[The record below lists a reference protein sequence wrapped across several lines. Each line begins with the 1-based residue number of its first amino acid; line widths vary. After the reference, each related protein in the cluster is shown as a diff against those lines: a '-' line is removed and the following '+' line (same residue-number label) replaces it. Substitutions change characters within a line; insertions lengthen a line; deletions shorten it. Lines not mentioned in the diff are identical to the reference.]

1 MVVPRQVRSLMEFLG
16 KGKPL
21 YVAATRSGMTEKTAR
36 KYRDLGGIP
45 GRQPRTYRTRKDPF
59 EAVWPEIEKLLAASP
74 GLEGVTIFDTLRLR
88 EDVSFSDGQLRTL
101 QRRIRRWRASRGPEK
116 EVMFPQEHRP
126 GEAGQSD
133 FTDMRDLEVKIGG
146 EPFDHLLYHFVLPY
160 SNWEWAGVC
169 FSESFESLVSGL
181 QGAIWEMG
189 RVPKK
194 HRTDNLSA
202 ATHELRGGGR
212 SFNERYKAV
221 LDHYGMVADKNTPG
235 RGHEN
240 GDVEQGHHRLKR
252 ALEQALLLR
261 GGRDFDSRGEYEI
274 FLRKVVDG
282 RNRGRWEKYA
292 EELAVIG
299 PLPLTRLSEHR
310 TERIGVSV
318 FSTIRAASNVYS
330 VPSRLIGER
339 VEVRLYAETV
349 EVFYAGER
357 VCAMERLR
365 GSGNARIDYRHLIFS
380 LVRKPGAFA
389 RYRYR
394 EALFPTLTFRRAY
407 DALVERLGEGA
418 DLSYVRIL
426 HLAATTTETGVEEV
440 LSALLE
446 HGGLKS
452 WEDVEDRVRPDTPA
466 IPTCQIPVVD
476 LGVYDLCLEG
486 SPS

>member
-1 MVVPRQVRSLMEFLG
+1 MEFLG

-36 KYRDLGGIP
+36 KYRGLGGIP

-88 EDVSFSDGQLRTL
+88 EDVSFGDGQLRTL

-292 EELAVIG
+292 EELAVMG

>member
-36 KYRDLGGIP
+36 KYRGLGGIP

-88 EDVSFSDGQLRTL
+88 EDVSFGDGQLRTL

-292 EELAVIG
+292 EELAVMG

>member
-1 MVVPRQVRSLMEFLG
+1 MVGPRQVRSLMEFVG

-45 GRQPRTYRTRKDPF
+45 ARAPRTYRTRKDPF
-59 EAVWPEIEKLLAASP
+59 ESVWPEIERLLEASP
-74 GLEGVTIFDTLRLR
+74 GLEAVTIFDTLRLR
-88 EDVSFSDGQLRTL
+88 ADVSFGDGQLRTL
-101 QRRIRRWRASRGPEK
+101 QRRIRRWRARRGPEK

-133 FTDMRDLEVKIGG
+133 FTDMRELEVRIGG

-160 SNWEWAGVC
+160 SNWESAGVC
-169 FSESFESLVSGL
+169 FTESFESLVAGL
-181 QGAIWEMG
+181 QGAVWEMG
-189 RVPKK
+189 RVPRK

-202 ATHELRGGGR
+202 ATHELKDGGR
-212 SFNERYKAV
+212 SFNERYTAV
-221 LDHYGMVADKNTPG
+221 LDHYGMAADRNTPG

-240 GDVEQGHHRLKR
+240 GDVEQSHHRLKR
-252 ALEQALLLR
+252 ALDQALMLR
-261 GGRDFDSRGEYEI
+261 GGRAFDSRGEYEV
-274 FLRKVVDG
+274 FLGKVIEG

-292 EELAVIG
+292 EELAVMK
-299 PLPLTRLSEHR
+299 PLPLTRLCEYR
-310 TERIGVSV
+310 TERAGVSV
-318 FSTIRAASNVYS
+318 FSTVRVANNVYS
-330 VPSRLIGER
+330 VPSRLISER

-394 EALFPTLTFRRAY
+394 EALFPTVTFRRAY
-407 DALVERLGEGA
+407 DALVERLGEEA
-418 DLSYVRIL
+418 DLPYVRIL
-426 HLAATTTETGVEEV
+426 HLAATTTESGVEEA
-440 LSALLE
+440 LSTLLE
-446 HGGLKS
+446 RGELAS
-452 WEDVEDRVRPDTPA
+452 WEDVKERVRPE
-466 IPTCQIPVVD
+466 IPTIPECQIPVVD
-476 LGVYDLCLEG
+476 LRAYDFCLEG
-486 SPS
+486 VPS

>member
-1 MVVPRQVRSLMEFLG
+1 M
-16 KGKPL
+16 
-21 YVAATRSGMTEKTAR
+21 
-36 KYRDLGGIP
+36 
-45 GRQPRTYRTRKDPF
+45 
-59 EAVWPEIEKLLAASP
+59 
-74 GLEGVTIFDTLRLR
+74 
-88 EDVSFSDGQLRTL
+88 
-101 QRRIRRWRASRGPEK
+101 
-116 EVMFPQEHRP
+116 
-126 GEAGQSD
+126 
-133 FTDMRDLEVKIGG
+133 
-146 EPFDHLLYHFVLPY
+146 
-160 SNWEWAGVC
+160 
-169 FSESFESLVSGL
+169 
-181 QGAIWEMG
+181 
-189 RVPKK
+189 
-194 HRTDNLSA
+194 
-202 ATHELRGGGR
+202 
-212 SFNERYKAV
+212 
-221 LDHYGMVADKNTPG
+221 
-235 RGHEN
+235 
-240 GDVEQGHHRLKR
+240 
-252 ALEQALLLR
+252 
-261 GGRDFDSRGEYEI
+261 
-274 FLRKVVDG
+274 
-282 RNRGRWEKYA
+282 
-292 EELAVIG
+292 G

-318 FSTIRAASNVYS
+318 FSTIRAANNVYS

>member
-1 MVVPRQVRSLMEFLG
+1 LVGPKQVRSLMEFLG

-36 KYRDLGGIP
+36 KYRGLGGIP

-292 EELAVIG
+292 EELAVMG

>member
-1 MVVPRQVRSLMEFLG
+1 MVGPRQVRSLMEFLG

-36 KYRDLGGIP
+36 KYRGLGGVP
-45 GRQPRTYRTRKDPF
+45 QRTARTYRTRKDPF
-59 EAVWPEIEKLLAASP
+59 EAVWPEVETLLETSP
-74 GLEGVTIFDTLRLR
+74 GLEAVTIFETLRQR
-88 EDVSFSDGQLRTL
+88 EGMTFSDGQLRTL

-133 FTDMRDLEVKIGG
+133 FTDMRELEVKIGG

-160 SNWEWAGVC
+160 SNWEWASVC
-169 FSESFESLVSGL
+169 FTESFESLVSGL

-202 ATHELRGGGR
+202 ATHELRDGGR
-212 SFNERYKAV
+212 SFNERYKAM
-221 LDHYGMVADKNTPG
+221 LDHYGMAADKNTPG

-252 ALEQALLLR
+252 SLEQALLLR
-261 GGRDFDSRGEYEI
+261 GGRDFESRGEYEG
-274 FLRKVVDG
+274 FLRKVIEG

-292 EELAVIG
+292 EELALMG

-310 TERIGVSV
+310 TDRVGVSV
-318 FSTIRAASNVYS
+318 FSTIRAGSNVYS
-330 VPSRLIGER
+330 VPSRLI
-339 VEVRLYAETV
+339 
-349 EVFYAGER
+349 GER

-394 EALFPTLTFRRAY
+394 EALFPSVTFRWAY
-407 DALVERLGEGA
+407 DALVERRGERA
-418 DLSYVRIL
+418 DLDYVRIL
-426 HLAATTTETGVEEV
+426 HLAATTTEAGVEEA
-440 LSALLE
+440 LSELLAQGE
-446 HGGLKS
+446 LTG
-452 WEDVEDRVRPDTPA
+452 WEDVKERVRPDNPP

-476 LGVYDLCLEG
+476 LRAYDLCLEG

>member
-1 MVVPRQVRSLMEFLG
+1 MVGPKQVRSLMEILG

-45 GRQPRTYRTRKDPF
+45 ARVPRTYRTRKDPF
-59 EAVWPEIEKLLAASP
+59 ETVWPEIEKLLEASP
-74 GLEGVTIFDTLRLR
+74 GLEAVTIFDTLRLR
-88 EDVSFSDGQLRTL
+88 ADVSFGDGQLRTL

-116 EVMFPQEHRP
+116 EVMFSQEHRP

-133 FTDMRDLEVKIGG
+133 FTDMRELEVRIGR

-160 SNWEWAGVC
+160 SNWESAGVC
-169 FSESFESLVSGL
+169 FTESFESLVAGL
-181 QGAIWEMG
+181 QGAVWEMG
-189 RVPKK
+189 RVPRK

-202 ATHELRGGGR
+202 ATHELKDGGR

-221 LDHYGMVADKNTPG
+221 LDHYGMAADRNTPG

-240 GDVEQGHHRLKR
+240 GDVEQSHHRLKR
-252 ALEQALLLR
+252 ALDQALMLR
-261 GGRDFDSRGEYEI
+261 GGRDFDSRGEYEV
-274 FLRKVVDG
+274 FLGKVIEG
-282 RNRGRWEKYA
+282 RNRGRREKYA
-292 EELAVIG
+292 EELAVMK
-299 PLPLTRLSEHR
+299 PLPLTRLCEYR
-310 TERIGVSV
+310 TERVGVSV
-318 FSTIRAASNVYS
+318 FSTIRVANNVYS
-330 VPSRLIGER
+330 VPSRLISER

-394 EALFPTLTFRRAY
+394 EALFPTVTFRRAY
-407 DALVERLGEGA
+407 DALVERLGEEA
-418 DLSYVRIL
+418 DLPYVRIL
-426 HLAATTTETGVEEV
+426 HLAATTTESGVEEA
-440 LSALLE
+440 LSTLLE
-446 HGGLKS
+446 RGELAG
-452 WEDVEDRVRPDTPA
+452 WEDVKERVRPETPT
-466 IPTCQIPVVD
+466 IPECQIPAVD
-476 LGVYDLCLEG
+476 LRAYDFCLEG
-486 SPS
+486 VPS

>member
-1 MVVPRQVRSLMEFLG
+1 MVEPRQVRSLMEILG

-36 KYRDLGGIP
+36 KYRDLGGVP
-45 GRQPRTYRTRKDPF
+45 ARTPRTYRTRKDPF
-59 EAVWPEIEKLLAASP
+59 EAVWPEIEAALKASP
-74 GLEGVTIFDTLRLR
+74 GLEGATIFDTLRLR
-88 EDVSFSDGQLRTL
+88 GDVTFDDGQLRTL

-133 FTDMRDLEVKIGG
+133 FTDMRDLEVRIGG

-160 SNWEWAGVC
+160 SNWESASVC
-169 FSESFESLVSGL
+169 FTESFESLVAGM

-189 RVPKK
+189 RVPQK

-202 ATHELRGGGR
+202 ATHELKDGGR

-221 LDHYGMVADKNTPG
+221 LDHYRMAADRNTPG

-240 GDVEQGHHRLKR
+240 GDVEQAHYRLKR

-261 GGRDFDSRGEYEI
+261 GGRDFDSRRDYEV
-274 FLRKVVDG
+274 FLQKVIEG
-282 RNRGRWEKYA
+282 RNRGRWEKYG
-292 EELAVIG
+292 EELAVMK
-299 PLPLTRLSEHR
+299 PLPLTRLSEYR

-318 FSTIRAASNVYS
+318 FSTIRVANNVYS

-394 EALFPTLTFRRAY
+394 EALFPTVTFRRAY
-407 DALVERLGEGA
+407 DALVERLGEEA
-418 DLSYVRIL
+418 DLPYVRIL
-426 HLAATTTETGVEEV
+426 HLAATTTEIGVEEA

-452 WEDVEDRVRPDTPA
+452 WEDVEERVRPVTPA

-476 LGVYDLCLEG
+476 LGAYDLCLEG
-486 SPS
+486 NPS

>member
-1 MVVPRQVRSLMEFLG
+1 MVGPRQVRSLMEFLG

-36 KYRDLGGIP
+36 KYRGLGGVP
-45 GRQPRTYRTRKDPF
+45 QRTARTYRTRKDPF
-59 EAVWPEIEKLLAASP
+59 EAVWPEVETLLETSP
-74 GLEGVTIFDTLRLR
+74 GLEAVTIFETLRQR
-88 EDVSFSDGQLRTL
+88 EGMTFSDGQLRTL

-146 EPFDHLLYHFVLPY
+146 EPLEHLLYHFVLPY
-160 SNWEWAGVC
+160 SNWEWASIC
-169 FSESFESLVSGL
+169 FTESFESLVAGL

-202 ATHELRGGGR
+202 ATHELRDGGR

-221 LDHYGMVADKNTPG
+221 LDHYGMAADKNTPG

-252 ALEQALLLR
+252 SLEQALLLR
-261 GGRDFDSRGEYEI
+261 GGRDFESRGEYEG
-274 FLRKVVDG
+274 FLRKVIEG

-292 EELAVIG
+292 EELALMG

-310 TERIGVSV
+310 TDRVGVSV
-318 FSTIRAASNVYS
+318 FSTIRAGSNVYS

-339 VEVRLYAETV
+339 VEVRLYAEAV

-394 EALFPTLTFRRAY
+394 EALFPSVTFRWAY
-407 DALVERLGEGA
+407 DALVERRGERA
-418 DLSYVRIL
+418 DLDYVRIL
-426 HLAATTTETGVEEV
+426 HLAATTTEAGVEEA
-440 LSALLE
+440 LSELLAQGE
-446 HGGLKS
+446 LTG
-452 WEDVEDRVRPDTPA
+452 WEDVKERVRPDNPP

-476 LGVYDLCLEG
+476 LRAYDLCLEG

>member
-1 MVVPRQVRSLMEFLG
+1 MEFLG
-16 KGKPL
+16 KRKPL

-45 GRQPRTYRTRKDPF
+45 ARAPRTYRTRKDPF
-59 EAVWPEIEKLLAASP
+59 EAVWPEIERLLEASP
-74 GLEGVTIFDTLRLR
+74 GLEAVTIFDTLRLR
-88 EDVSFSDGQLRTL
+88 ADVSFGDGQLRTL

-116 EVMFPQEHRP
+116 EVMFTQEHRP

-133 FTDMRDLEVKIGG
+133 FTDMRELEVRIGG
-146 EPFDHLLYHFVLPY
+146 EPFDHLLFHFVLPY
-160 SNWEWAGVC
+160 SNWESAGVC
-169 FSESFESLVSGL
+169 FTESFESLVAGL
-181 QGAIWEMG
+181 QGAVWEMG
-189 RVPKK
+189 RVPRK

-202 ATHELRGGGR
+202 ATHELKDGGR

-221 LDHYGMVADKNTPG
+221 LDHYGMAADRNTPG

-240 GDVEQGHHRLKR
+240 GDVEQSHHRLKR
-252 ALEQALLLR
+252 ALDQALMLR

-274 FLRKVVDG
+274 FLGKVIEG

-292 EELAVIG
+292 EELAVMK
-299 PLPLTRLSEHR
+299 PLPLTRLCEHR
-310 TERIGVSV
+310 TERVGVSV
-318 FSTIRAASNVYS
+318 FSTIRVANNVYS

-394 EALFPTLTFRRAY
+394 EALFPTVTFRRAY
-407 DALVERLGEGA
+407 DALVERLGEEA
-418 DLSYVRIL
+418 DLPYVRIL
-426 HLAATTTETGVEEV
+426 HLAATTTESGVEET
-440 LSALLE
+440 LSTLLE
-446 HGGLKS
+446 RGELAG
-452 WEDVEDRVRPDTPA
+452 WEDVKERVRPETPT
-466 IPTCQIPVVD
+466 IPECQIPAVD
-476 LGVYDLCLEG
+476 LRAYDFCLEG
-486 SPS
+486 VPS

>member
-1 MVVPRQVRSLMEFLG
+1 MRSLMEFLG

-45 GRQPRTYRTRKDPF
+45 ARAPRTYRTRKDPF
-59 EAVWPEIEKLLAASP
+59 ESVWPEIERLLEASP
-74 GLEGVTIFDTLRLR
+74 GLEAVTIFDTLRLR
-88 EDVSFSDGQLRTL
+88 ADVSFGDGQLRTL
-101 QRRIRRWRASRGPEK
+101 QRRIRRWRARRGPEK

-133 FTDMRDLEVKIGG
+133 FTDMRELEVRIGG

-160 SNWEWAGVC
+160 SNWESAGVC
-169 FSESFESLVSGL
+169 FTESFESLVAGL
-181 QGAIWEMG
+181 QGAVWEMG
-189 RVPKK
+189 RVPRK

-202 ATHELRGGGR
+202 ATHELKDGGR
-212 SFNERYKAV
+212 SFNERYTAV
-221 LDHYGMVADKNTPG
+221 LDHYGMAADRNTPG

-240 GDVEQGHHRLKR
+240 GDVEQSHHRLKR
-252 ALEQALLLR
+252 ALDQALMLR
-261 GGRDFDSRGEYEI
+261 GGRDFDSRGEYEV
-274 FLRKVVDG
+274 FLGKVIEG

-292 EELAVIG
+292 EELAVMK
-299 PLPLTRLSEHR
+299 PLPLTRLCEYR
-310 TERIGVSV
+310 TERAGVSV
-318 FSTIRAASNVYS
+318 FSTVRVANNVYS
-330 VPSRLIGER
+330 VPSRLISER

-394 EALFPTLTFRRAY
+394 EAHFPTVTFRRAY
-407 DALVERLGEGA
+407 DALVERLGEEA
-418 DLSYVRIL
+418 DLPYVRIL
-426 HLAATTTETGVEEV
+426 HLAATTTESGVEEA
-440 LSALLE
+440 LSTLLE
-446 HGGLKS
+446 RRELAS
-452 WEDVEDRVRPDTPA
+452 WEDVKERVRPE
-466 IPTCQIPVVD
+466 IPTIPECQIPVVD
-476 LGVYDLCLEG
+476 LRAYDFCIEGV
-486 SPS
+486 PS

>member
-1 MVVPRQVRSLMEFLG
+1 MPRQVRSLMEFLG

-36 KYRDLGGIP
+36 KYRGLGGIP

-88 EDVSFSDGQLRTL
+88 EDVSFGDGQLRTL

-292 EELAVIG
+292 EELAVMG